1 MEWWYAN
8 SKWFT
13 SLRTPRQDDD
23 LNIWDGD
30 GQGSSS
36 EGRRIEEDQS
46 PKLYLYPALH
56 LLATINRRDKNQQNK
71 STNFPLNCWQHFVCP
86 SNVKYP
92 TPDQTLGDAISNSKW
107 ERKDITQW
115 KSVQHD
121 IIILSFSFSKDNWKI
136 LPKMREGSTGIIPAV
151 PNLCKNGKN

>member
-8 SKWFT
+8 SKGFT

-23 LNIWDGD
+23 LNIWDVD

-36 EGRRIEEDQS
+36 EGRRIEEDQC
-46 PKLYLYPALH
+46 PKSCTFIRPCIFWRPLTGETKTSKIRAQIFPS
-56 LLATINRRDKNQQNK
+56 IVD
-71 STNFPLNCWQHFVCP
+71 STLFAPQMLNIPHQ
-86 SNVKYP
+86 
-92 TPDQTLGDAISNSKW
+92 QTLGDAISNSKW